1 MTNKTTQ
8 TNHNVETNEMV
19 NKTKQSAVEQF
30 AIALYEKGFLKGN
43 GDEIQKL
50 LEKHIEIE
58 RKRLRRMQDQ
68 SFRLA

>member
-19 NKTKQSAVEQF
+19 NETKQSAVEQF